1 MAYTFTSTLTSKNGN
16 TYSTV
21 NEWIAEHGPCGTNH
35 DSVTTGSLT
44 LSEDGAS
51 VTRVVVYEAE
61 ANKDAHFTAAIEAG
75 VTITWN
81 ASDHNG
87 VTD

>member
-1 MAYTFTSTLTSKNGN
+1 MAYTFTSTLTSKNSN

-21 NEWIAEHGPCGTNH
+21 NEWIAEHGPCGTNY
-35 DSVTTGSLT
+35 DTVTTGSLS

-51 VTRVVVYEAE
+51 VTRVVVYEDE
-61 ANKDAHFTAAIEAG
+61 AAKDAHFTAKAG
-75 VTITWN
+75 VTVTWN

-87 VTD
+87 VAD

>member
-1 MAYTFTSTLTSKNGN
+1 MAYTYTSTLTSKNSN

-21 NEWIAEHGPCGTNH
+21 NEWIAEHGPCGTNY
-35 DSVTTGSLT
+35 DTVTTGSLT

-51 VTRVVVYEAE
+51 VTRVVVYENE
-61 ANKDAHFTAAIEAG
+61 AAKDAHFTAKANG
-75 VTITWN
+75 TYTWN